1 MKKPGL
7 ALKVAVVVNA
17 LLLVV
22 GFVGCPARKDRTFI
36 GPTIATP
43 PPHFERLLTPDGT
56 VQTSPQDPK
65 KEGPIPPVN
74 GGPP

>member
-1 MKKPGL
+1 MKKPGF

-36 GPTIATP
+36 GPTIAPPTVDFGRLITP
-43 PPHFERLLTPDGT
+43 PP
-56 VQTSPQDPK
+56 SPQDPK
-65 KEGPIPPVN
+65 KDGPPVN
-74 GGPP
+74 GSPP